1 MRRQHSEYGQRRWR
15 LRGRGF
21 LGRFVV
27 ARRFERFIVRRLRR
41 VVLRQGVDRV
51 VVRSPVRWRFA
62 GVRSTHHV
70 ALQPIRRG
78 PGRRRTWRG
87 QRRRW
92 RRWQQR
98 GRSMLGHVQRDL
110 RWHQFR
116 RQLRMPSRDLRM
128 LRADDHRRRVLRLP
142 RLPGAQFGVQ
152 RVRALRFSALRAVRN
167 LWSLSF
173 GGSPPSAP
181 SRRSRCLRVLSVEP
195 PTLDPLPNQGVSPG
209 KSEL

>member
-1 MRRQHSEYGQRRWR
+1 MRWQRSEYGQRRWR

-21 LGRFVV
+21 LERFVV

-41 VVLRQGVDRV
+41 VILRQRVERV

-70 ALQPIRRG
+70 ALQRIRRG
-78 PGRRRTWRG
+78 PRRRRTWRG
-87 QRRRW
+87 QRHGG

-98 GRSMLGHVQRDL
+98 RRSMLGHVQRDL

-116 RQLRMPSRDLRM
+116 RQLRMPSRDLRL
-128 LRADDHRRRVLRLP
+128 LRAHDHRRRLLRLP

-152 RVRALRFSALRAVRN
+152 RVRALRFSALRAVRD
-167 LWSLSF
+167 LWSLAF
-173 GGSPPSAP
+173 RQRVGLLARNAHEAAQQAACHAAAGA
-181 SRRSRCLRVLSVEP
+181 LRLSWAK
-195 PTLDPLPNQGVSPG
+195 N
-209 KSEL
+209 